1 MSSEKVQ
8 SIEEIAYNYATF
20 LYNLYTD
27 ELDNDKINIGQN
39 NAAPNV
45 IN

>member
-8 SIEEIAYNYATF
+8 SIEEAAYDYATF

-39 NAAPNV
+39 NAALNV